1 MNDATT
7 RDREINALVALN
19 KYLLCDTLIV
29 ITKDARETLHV
40 GDMTIEVIPIWEYLL
55 EEVR

>member
-19 KYLLCDTLIV
+19 KYLPCDTLIV
-29 ITKDARETLHV
+29 ITKDTRETLHI
-40 GDMTIEVIPIWEYLL
+40 GDITVEVIPIWEYLL
-55 EEVR
+55 GDVR